1 MNSAGY
7 KRPKMTPR
15 LAVNF
20 LRWVTLKAG
29 MMEQRND
36 GITER
41 RKMTQNPKRW
51 NRGTAERRKITPNPK
66 RWNRGTAERWKITR
80 NPKRRNDGKSPQILK
95 DGKLLN
101 IVENHPISQKRVL

>member
-20 LRWVTLKAG
+20 LRWATLKAG
-29 MMEQRND
+29 MMERRND

-51 NRGTAERRKITPNPK
+51 NRGTAERR
-66 RWNRGTAERWKITR
+66 KITR

-101 IVENHPISQKRVL
+101 IVENHPIFQKRVL